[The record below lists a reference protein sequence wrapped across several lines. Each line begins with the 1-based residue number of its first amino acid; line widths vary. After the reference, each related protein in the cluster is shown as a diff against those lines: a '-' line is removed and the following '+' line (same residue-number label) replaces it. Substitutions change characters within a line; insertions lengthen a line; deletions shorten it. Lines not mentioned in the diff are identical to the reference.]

1 MNLINKLVT
10 KRIINKEDT
19 DLYEYS
25 FNILKSYIFFAM
37 IVVLGNLFTK
47 NFGTTILFLIIFFS
61 LRKYCG
67 GFHFNHK
74 LTCYAFS
81 IILTLLVPVI
91 SNHIFIARLHII
103 LLQLF
108 ISVMLIFFPIIE
120 IPQKNLTT
128 DEKKHY
134 KVASIKILIILLIIN
149 CICLL
154 FYFYKICIIFLISL
168 LVTFL
173 SVLFGFLK
181 YMRIKNN

>member
-1 MNLINKLVT
+1 
-10 KRIINKEDT
+10 
-19 DLYEYS
+19 
-25 FNILKSYIFFAM
+25 
-37 IVVLGNLFTK
+37 
-47 NFGTTILFLIIFFS
+47 
-61 LRKYCG
+61 
-67 GFHFNHK
+67 
-74 LTCYAFS
+74 
-81 IILTLLVPVI
+81 
-91 SNHIFIARLHII
+91 
-103 LLQLF
+103 
-108 ISVMLIFFPIIE
+108 MLIFFPIIE